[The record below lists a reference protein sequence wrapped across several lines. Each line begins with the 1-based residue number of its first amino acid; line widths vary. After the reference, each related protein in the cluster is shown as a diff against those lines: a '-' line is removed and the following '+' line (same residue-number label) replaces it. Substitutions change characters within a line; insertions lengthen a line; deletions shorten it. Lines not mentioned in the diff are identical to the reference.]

1 MKSKEHFMSEENY
14 EIDSKEL
21 SYVSVNADIRFEFDT
36 NEALDIFFTSFT
48 PEMAS
53 LPSKRTKFTLQK
65 IQAPKPTA
73 EFHIECDDLTAFRAT
88 INHFILFA
96 SLIEKTIKLIEKEM
110 K

>member
-1 MKSKEHFMSEENY
+1 MSEDSY
-14 EIDSKEL
+14 EVDSKEL
-21 SYVSVNADIRFEFDT
+21 SNVGVNADIQFKFDT

-53 LPSKRTKFTLQK
+53 IPSKRTKFSLKK
-65 IQAPKPTA
+65 IQEPKPMA

-96 SLIEKTIKLIEKEM
+96 SLIEKTIKLIEKER
-110 K
+110 